1 MVLEP
6 TWRDIAGVFFR
17 RKLVVIL
24 TFLIIVGGAVAYI
37 LLATPLYRSDATLL
51 VRFGN
56 NLVPN
61 IGNGRDPAPQQLA
74 SNERHEVLAS
84 DGELLKSTD
93 LIRTVIDK
101 VGLAALYPKIAANED
116 SPQLKIASAQQS
128 FTSDLVVDVSGT
140 SDAINLSYLNHDPML
155 AHQAMQL
162 LVDTYMDREAK
173 VYSDPQLAFMESERE
188 QASKRLDSARAD
200 LAGFKDKNEISDLP
214 QQVSQ
219 ALLQRS
225 NIVAQLQNNQ
235 AHVALAEKKQA
246 SLAALLAKVPANVSS
261 QAGSEKY
268 RGVDDTQA
276 KLADLQ
282 SKQQQ
287 MLSTFQPNSRI
298 LGQLQAGIA
307 SLQAAQ
313 HHAQSDARGRDATQP
328 NVVYQ
333 NIQTDYLRA
342 VADAGSARE
351 PIPVL
356 RQQLADTDARLA
368 VLERSR
374 NPLDDL
380 TRRAQIAEDAYK
392 ALAERFE
399 EARVGSS
406 RNAQKISSTAV
417 IAVPSIP
424 ELPARPRKK
433 IVLAGSLVAGLIL
446 GFGLALLLEA
456 LDDRIYAPREA
467 AATLRLP
474 VLATFGKEA

>member
-17 RKLVVIL
+17 RKLVVAM
-24 TFLIIVGGAVAYI
+24 TFLTVVGCAVAYV
-37 LLATPLYRSDATLL
+37 LTATPLYRSDATLL
-51 VRFGN
+51 VRFGAD
-56 NLVPN
+56 LVPAM
-61 IGNGRDPAPQQLA
+61 GSRERTPQQLA
-74 SNERHEVLAS
+74 SNERHEMLNS

-93 LIRTVIDK
+93 LIRSVISK
-101 VGLAALYPKIAANED
+101 IGLASLYPKIAAGPE
-116 SPQLKIASAQQS
+116 SEQLKLASAQQS
-128 FTSDLVVDVSGT
+128 FTGDLVVDVSGI
-140 SDAINLSYLNHDPML
+140 SDAINLSYLNHEPAL

-162 LVDTYMDREAK
+162 LIDTYLDHEAK
-173 VYSDPQLAFMESERE
+173 IYSDPQLAFMQSERE
-188 QASKRLDSARAD
+188 QASQRLDQARAA
-200 LAGFKDKNEISDLP
+200 LAEFKDKNQISDLP

-219 ALLQRS
+219 SLQQRS
-225 NIVAQLQNNQ
+225 NIIAQLQGDQ
-235 AHVALAEKKQA
+235 AHVVMAEKRQA
-246 SLAALLAKVPANVSS
+246 ALAALLAKVPANVSS

-282 SKQQQ
+282 SKREQ

-298 LGQLQAGIA
+298 LGQLEAGIG

-313 HHAQSDARGRDATQP
+313 HHAQTDARGRDATQP

-342 VADAGSARE
+342 TADAGSARE
-351 PIPVL
+351 PIAVL
-356 RQQLADTDARLA
+356 RQQLAETDQRLA

-417 IAVPSIP
+417 IAVPSLP

-433 IVLAGSLVAGLIL
+433 IVIAGSIVAGLIL
-446 GFGLALLLEA
+446 GFGLALLLEG
-456 LDDRIYAPREA
+456 LDDRIHAPREA
-467 AATLRLP
+467 AAMLRLP

>member
-17 RKLVVIL
+17 RKLVVAT
-24 TFLIIVGGAVAYI
+24 TFLIVVGSAVAYI
-37 LLATPLYRSDATLL
+37 LYATPLYRSDATLL
-51 VRFGN
+51 VRFGAS
-56 NLVPN
+56 LVPS
-61 IGNGRDPAPQQLA
+61 IGSRESAPQQLA
-74 SNERHEVLAS
+74 SNERREILNS

-93 LIRTVIDK
+93 LIRSVIDK
-101 VGLAALYPKIAANED
+101 IGLAALYPKIAATPD
-116 SPQLKIASAQQS
+116 SDQLKLGSAQQS
-128 FTSDLVVDVSGT
+128 FTGDLVVDVSAT
-140 SDAINLSYLNHDPML
+140 SDAINLSYLNHDPKLARQATQML
-155 AHQAMQL
+155 I
-162 LVDTYMDREAK
+162 DTYLDHEAK
-173 VYSDPQLAFMESERE
+173 VYSDPQLSFMQSERE
-188 QASKRLDSARAD
+188 QASQRLDQARAA
-200 LAGFKDKNEISDLP
+200 LAGFKDKNQISDLP

-225 NIVAQLQNNQ
+225 NIVGQLQSNQ
-235 AHVALAEKKQA
+235 AHFVLAEKRQTA
-246 SLAALLAKVPANVSS
+246 LATLLAKVPANVSS

-268 RGVDDTQA
+268 RSVDDTQA
-276 KLADLQ
+276 KLAELQ

-287 MLSTFQPNSRI
+287 MLSTFQPSSRI

-307 SLQAAQ
+307 SLQSAQ
-313 HHAQSDARGRDATQP
+313 HHAQADARSRDASQP

-342 VADAGSARE
+342 VADADSARE
-351 PIPVL
+351 PIAVL
-356 RQQLADTDARLA
+356 RQQLADTDQRLA
-368 VLERSR
+368 LLERSR

-380 TRRAQIAEDAYK
+380 TRRSQIAEDAYK

-417 IAVPSIP
+417 ITMPSMP
-424 ELPARPRKK
+424 EIPARPRKK

-446 GFGLALLLEA
+446 GFGLALLLEG

-474 VLATFGKEA
+474 ILATFGKEA

>member
-6 TWRDIAGVFFR
+6 SWRDIAGVFFR
-17 RKLVVIL
+17 RKLTVIV
-24 TFLIIVGGAVAYI
+24 TFLVVLGAGVGYVLY
-37 LLATPLYRSDATLL
+37 ATPLYRSDATLL
-51 VRFGN
+51 VRFGAD
-56 NLVPN
+56 LVPA
-61 IGNGRDPAPQQLA
+61 IGSRERPTQQLA
-74 SNERHEVLAS
+74 SNERREMLNS
-84 DGELLKSTD
+84 DGELLKSAD
-93 LIRTVIDK
+93 LIRGIIGK
-101 VGLAALYPKIAANED
+101 LGLAALYPKIAATTD
-116 SPQLKIASAQQS
+116 SDRLKLASAQQA
-128 FTSDLVVDVSGT
+128 FASDLVVDVSGT
-140 SDAINLSYLNHDPML
+140 SDAINLSYLNHDPAL
-155 AHQAMQL
+155 AHRAMQL
-162 LVDTYMDREAK
+162 LVDTYIDHESK
-173 VYSDPQLAFMESERE
+173 VYSDPQLLFMQNERE
-188 QASKRLDSARAD
+188 QASKRLDDARAT
-200 LAGFKDKNEISDLP
+200 LADFKERNQISDLP
-214 QQVSQ
+214 QQISQ

-225 NIVAQLQNNQ
+225 TLTAQLQGDQ
-235 AHVALAEKKQA
+235 AHVALAEKRQA
-246 SLAALLAKVPANVSS
+246 ALAALLAKVPANVSS

-313 HHAQSDARGRDATQP
+313 HHAQADARGRDATQP

-342 VADAGSARE
+342 VADADSARE
-351 PIPVL
+351 PIAIL
-356 RQQLADTDARLA
+356 RQELAANEQRLST
-368 VLERSR
+368 LERSR

-392 ALAERFE
+392 ALADRYE
-399 EARVGSS
+399 EARVGSN
-406 RNAQKISSTAV
+406 RNDEKISSTAV
-417 IAVPSIP
+417 ISVPSVP
-424 ELPARPRKK
+424 DLPARPRKK

-446 GFGLALLLEA
+446 GMGLALLLEA

-467 AATLRLP
+467 LATLRLP